1 MLSIRRAP
9 CCVTLTL
16 LLASTSAGCRTL
28 SSRGPVPASV
38 ASCRQLTQQGTSA
51 IDRGDWKR
59 AEGLLARAV
68 QSSGNDADARR
79 YYAEALWRRGART
92 EALVQMQQ
100 ARRLAGEDPNL
111 AVRTGELHLELSD
124 TQSASQMVNEALR
137 MDPKL
142 ANAWALRG
150 RVSAAGGQHRAALAD
165 YQRALGYAPGDR
177 DVGILIAEAY
187 RQLNEPE
194 RALVSLQTLAESY
207 SPGDEPQRLLLLQG
221 LALSALQRYDEASRV
236 LSAAAYRDR
245 PTSEILYYLADAEW
259 RGGRVASAQKT
270 LDQCLALDPE
280 HAPSRTLR
288 AQIGTVAAATAQAI
302 AR

>member
-1 MLSIRRAP
+1 
-9 CCVTLTL
+9 
-16 LLASTSAGCRTL
+16 
-28 SSRGPVPASV
+28 V